1 MKYKII
7 NASEQE
13 VILITNAMEF
23 ISKNYNKMIDIEK
36 LRVIE
41 IVDKLDNDSSGRS
54 IKDKIILPRKYV
66 LEGVECK
73 EKFRSINLLTNN

>member
-1 MKYKII
+1 M
-7 NASEQE
+7 
-13 VILITNAMEF
+13 ILITNAMEF